1 MILAIYSSI
10 LLVLQDFL
18 PGALHLKQ
26 KDFLQSSTFARAHAR
41 KLLSLVNAHQNTPV
55 KSGRGTLLLRT
66 QLWEAPDEAYASK
79 VASFSG

>member
-18 PGALHLKQ
+18 PGALH
-26 KDFLQSSTFARAHAR
+26 QSSTFARAHAR

-55 KSGRGTLLLRT
+55 KSGRGTLLLMLLRT
-66 QLWEAPDEAYASK
+66 QLWEAPDEAYA
-79 VASFSG
+79 FENL